1 MNTNRIIEAE
11 INGLQASKIFESA
24 TTETLLIT
32 LEKGKLFPT
41 HTSPKETFLVV
52 LKGSINFHVENK
64 MIALEQHEVYAFHKD
79 VEHYVTANA
88 DSKFLII
95 R

>member
-1 MNTNRIIEAE
+1 MNTNRIIEAN
-11 INGLQASKIFESA
+11 INGLQVSKIFETA

-52 LKGSINFHVENK
+52 LNGSINFHIENK
-64 MIALEQHEVYAFHKD
+64 MIALAQHEVYTFKKD
-79 VEHYVTANA
+79 VEHHVTAND